1 MNYKDQLNSRNS
13 SGRAGIRKSYF
24 LAAQAVSRCAISI
37 TFCLGLDMGK
47 ETRTAC
53 FPAAE
58 LAELHTRRELT
69 VDPCESQG
77 RAFGDIFLLALI
89 HFCI

>member
-58 LAELHTRRELT
+58 LAEPHTKRELT